1 MCYRLKI
8 KTTCELKLNDSPG
21 LDVLSL
27 HVIHSNCTF
36 TYIYLVGQ
44 ALNVLSVPTVH
55 PTLSTVCLDM
65 SYFHPLLAIIRR
77 HSEKFI
83 AHGLTH
89 DLKFRHLHVVAR
101 RVNLIFHLI
110 TFHFVSVCYRFI
122 SVYDFVQ
129 F

>member
-1 MCYRLKI
+1 MYL
-8 KTTCELKLNDSPG
+8 PG
-21 LDVLSL
+21 WSSFECFKFAHCPSNFVHCLSRYVLCPSI
-27 HVIHSNCTF
+27 VRTI
-36 TYIYLVGQ
+36 
-44 ALNVLSVPTVH
+44 
-55 PTLSTVCLDM
+55 M
-65 SYFHPLLAIIRR
+65 R

-122 SVYDFVQ
+122 SVYDFLQ